1 MTLQMHW
8 LETEVSSML
17 SRDNLRSFIAS
28 LGPRMVTILNDHEKN
43 ECGEFIPH
51 MFVGDFIR
59 YAGSLQ
65 TLDSEILDLLA
76 EIIRS
81 FMRSQN
87 EGIRDLLYAS
97 MFPQMQEY
105 PSLLA
110 AFLATG
116 DKEVIDYYRN
126 WLNL

>member
-1 MTLQMHW
+1 M
-8 LETEVSSML
+8 
-17 SRDNLRSFIAS
+17 
-28 LGPRMVTILNDHEKN
+28 
-43 ECGEFIPH
+43 PH

-59 YAGSLQ
+59 YVGSLE
-65 TLDSEILDLLA
+65 TLDSEILELLV
-76 EIIRS
+76 ELVRS

-105 PSLLA
+105 PNLLA

-116 DKEVIDYYRN
+116 NKEVIDYYRN
-126 WLNL
+126 WLSL